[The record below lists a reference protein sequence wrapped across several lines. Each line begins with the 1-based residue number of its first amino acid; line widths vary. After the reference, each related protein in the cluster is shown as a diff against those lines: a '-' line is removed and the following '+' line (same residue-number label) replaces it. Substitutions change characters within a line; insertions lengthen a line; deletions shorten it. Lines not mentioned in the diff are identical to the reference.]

1 MAGQLVIAM
10 EKLLDRIEKLGL
22 LPVIKIE
29 NAADAV
35 PLARALKEG
44 GLPAAEITFRTDA
57 AEEAIRA
64 IAEAFPEFL
73 IVAGTVL
80 TEEQADR
87 AIAAGASLIVAPGF
101 DPELVR
107 YCQKKGYPIVP
118 GVCTPSEIAV
128 ALRMGLSHLKFFPA
142 EASGGV
148 KMIKALAAP
157 YGMIR
162 FMPTGGVSLENL
174 GAYLGEKAVFS
185 CGGSWLAPAKD
196 IREGCFDE
204 ICKRTAAA
212 VALVKEIRA

>member
-22 LPVIKIE
+22 L
-29 NAADAV
+29 
-35 PLARALKEG
+35 
-44 GLPAAEITFRTDA
+44 
-57 AEEAIRA
+57 
-64 IAEAFPEFL
+64 
-73 IVAGTVL
+73 L

-196 IREGCFDE
+196 IREGRFDE